1 MRMKFLF
8 GPRYE
13 TSVLDDVIKQY
24 FDLMYH
30 DHQFLDAVDCITQK
44 QSYMQDGVYCFFP
57 DWQSPEPEEHFEGV
71 EFGLGYPLQDEDIV
85 RIDEATC
92 YRWVEAACKQYL
104 NRHPQAYVQIAM
116 FLARTH
122 LQR

>member
-44 QSYMQDGVYCFFP
+44 QSYMQDGIYCFF
-57 DWQSPEPEEHFEGV
+57 QIGRV
-71 EFGLGYPLQDEDIV
+71 
-85 RIDEATC
+85 
-92 YRWVEAACKQYL
+92 L
-104 NRHPQAYVQIAM
+104 NQKNILKAWNLV
-116 FLARTH
+116 
-122 LQR
+122 